1 MKDDAIEQLQAEL
14 EQKRSELGEA
24 QRLVSDL
31 KEELDIFEKKQ
42 LALSGERDILI
53 SKNRDQVFQMSKHVE
68 TIQDK
73 DEKIEQL
80 QATIEILTSGKNFIK
95 KSYDS
100 LMAKL
105 KRIEEENFL
114 IPKKKEESK
123 ADQKNSEASTDQELS
138 TILQNEL
145 RQLHFKLR

>member
-1 MKDDAIEQLQAEL
+1 
-14 EQKRSELGEA
+14 
-24 QRLVSDL
+24 
-31 KEELDIFEKKQ
+31 
-42 LALSGERDILI
+42 
-53 SKNRDQVFQMSKHVE
+53 
-68 TIQDK
+68 
-73 DEKIEQL
+73 
-80 QATIEILTSGKNFIK
+80 
-95 KSYDS
+95 
-100 LMAKL
+100 MAKL

>member
-1 MKDDAIEQLQAEL
+1 
-14 EQKRSELGEA
+14 
-24 QRLVSDL
+24 
-31 KEELDIFEKKQ
+31 
-42 LALSGERDILI
+42 
-53 SKNRDQVFQMSKHVE
+53 
-68 TIQDK
+68 
-73 DEKIEQL
+73 L

-123 ADQKNSEASTDQELS
+123 NGAKAEATADTELQ

-145 RQLHFKLR
+145 R